1 MKKIKILIALL
12 LVVSL
17 CGCADKNNSSQGD
30 DRVVSVPN
38 SSGADVGAN
47 SAPQSSAA
55 QSEAVSS
62 TPESTAA
69 ESRGDDPAPS
79 EPEVSAP
86 PAADETFLV
95 GLAGDKIRFEDI
107 STVIT
112 SDGGECSPEELTE
125 ERFSAV
131 LCSGFAYIAEPQLT
145 ARNDRDNADVY
156 DEANMAFTDTSSA
169 PLKNYKRLNVGDTVC
184 GLTLREAEVN
194 FARGAEQTVFD
205 LNDGS
210 QKTGAELGLPEIYFT
225 HCSAKFDGEIE
236 MTGYISRSTENVYN
250 IAVGDIIFVPCDGE
264 GNFPVMSYRLNG
276 DDGFFHALQT
286 YAVSDLTWQNEFG
299 YLYLGNEANTSA
311 DISDIPDDGTFIKAR
326 VTVDNFE
333 LNCGVNFVNI
343 TKAEIV
349 DVEAL

>member
-1 MKKIKILIALL
+1 MKKIKIMTALL
-12 LVVSL
+12 LAVSL
-17 CGCADKNNSSQGD
+17 CGCADKNSSSQED
-30 DRVVSVPN
+30 DRVVSVP
-38 SSGADVGAN
+38 SSSSAVADPVA
-47 SAPQSSAA
+47 QSSAA

-62 TPESTAA
+62 APESAA
-69 ESRGDDPAPS
+69 GESSADSSTPS
-79 EPEVSAP
+79 EPQVVTP
-86 PAADETFLV
+86 PTADETFLV
-95 GLAGDKIRFEDI
+95 GLAGDRIRAEDI
-107 STVIT
+107 ATVIT

-131 LCSGFAYIAEPQLT
+131 LCSGFAYVAEPQLT

-156 DEANMAFTDTSSA
+156 DSANMEFTDTSSA
-169 PLKNYKRLNVGDTVC
+169 PLKNYKRLNVGDTIC

-194 FARGAEQTVFD
+194 FARGSEQTVFEM
-205 LNDGS
+205 NDGS
-210 QKTGAELGLPEIYFT
+210 QKTGAELGLPEIYFA

-236 MTGYISRSTENVYN
+236 MTGYISCSTENIYN

-311 DISDIPDDGTFIKAR
+311 DISDIPGDGSFIKAR
-326 VTVDNFE
+326 VSVDNFE